1 MSSRRTWRN
10 VLAIVSFVS
19 IVAACAAGP
28 DGGRRIV
35 GEELTIPGG
44 DPGIQLYV
52 RNKRPAD
59 LGASAGER
67 IVLFVHGAT
76 YPAHTAF
83 DLPLGGMSWMDYM
96 AARGYDVYS
105 VDLRGYGR
113 STRPKEMDEAADKNP
128 PLTTGDVAVR
138 DIAATVDYIRVRRG
152 VAKINLVGWSW
163 GTTLMATY
171 TAVNPDKVNR
181 LVLYAPQWVR
191 TTPSLVQAGPAL
203 GAYRVVKKEDTLKRW
218 LTNVPEAKQQALIPP
233 GWWQQWADA
242 TFATDPKG
250 GGATLRAPNGII
262 KDSRESWMAGKPYYD
277 PAKIVV
283 PVLITLGE
291 WDNDTPP
298 YMAQTLFP
306 LLVNAPSKRL
316 VMIGEATHTMLMER
330 NRLRLFE
337 AVQAFLDE
345 RS

>member
-1 MSSRRTWRN
+1 MMSRATWRN
-10 VLAIVSFVS
+10 ALAIFSFVS
-19 IVAACAAGP
+19 IVAGCAAGP
-28 DGGRRIV
+28 EENRRVI
-35 GEELTIPGG
+35 GEDLTIPGG

-59 LGASAGER
+59 LGAPAGER

-113 STRPKEMDEAADKNP
+113 STRPKEMDEAADKNS
-128 PLTTGDVAVR
+128 PLTTGDIAVR
-138 DIAATVDYIRVRRG
+138 DIAATVDHILSRRG
-152 VAKINLVGWSW
+152 VKKINLVGWSW

-171 TAVNPDKVNR
+171 TAANPDKVNR
-181 LVLYAPQWVR
+181 LVLYAPQWIR
-191 TTPSLVQAGPAL
+191 TTPSQVQAGPTL

-218 LTNVPEAKQQALIPP
+218 LTGVPEAKKSTLIPA

-250 GGATLRAPNGII
+250 GGVTLRAPNGII
-262 KDSRESWMAGKPYYD
+262 KDSRESWVAGKPYYD
-277 PAKIVV
+277 PAKIAV

-337 AVQAFLDE
+337 TVQAFLDE

>member
-1 MSSRRTWRN
+1 MTSGRTGRKTLTLGA
-10 VLAIVSFVS
+10 LAFV
-19 IVAACAAGP
+19 VAACAAQPEGNQRVVAE
-28 DGGRRIV
+28 D
-35 GEELTIPGG
+35 LTIPGG

-52 RNKRPAD
+52 RNKRSAD
-59 LGASAGER
+59 LTAPAAER

-96 AARGYDVYS
+96 AARGYDVYA

-113 STRPKEMDEAADKNP
+113 STRPKEMDEPAEKNP
-128 PLTTGDVAVR
+128 PLTTGDAAVR
-138 DIAATVDYIRVRRG
+138 DISAAVDHIRARRG
-152 VAKINLVGWSW
+152 AKKINLVGWSW

-171 TAVNPDKVNR
+171 AAANPDKVNR
-181 LVLYAPQWVR
+181 LVLYAPQWIR
-191 TTPSLVQAGPAL
+191 TTPSQVQAGPTL

-218 LTNVPEAKQQALIPP
+218 LTGVPAPKQQGLIPT
-233 GWWQQWADA
+233 GWWEQWATA

-250 GGATLRAPNGII
+250 GGQTLRAPNGII
-262 KDSRESWMAGKPYYD
+262 KDSRESWAAGKAYYD
-277 PAKIVV
+277 PAKIAV
-283 PVLITLGE
+283 PVLIALGE

-306 LLVNAPSKRL
+306 LLVNAPSKRM
-316 VMIGEATHTMLMER
+316 VMVGEATHTMVMER
-330 NRLRLFE
+330 NRLQLFA

-345 RS
+345 K

>member
-1 MSSRRTWRN
+1 MGLSRTGRN
-10 VLAIVSFVS
+10 SLMFASLALV
-19 IVAACAAGP
+19 VAACAAAPEGQP
-28 DGGRRIV
+28 KLVAED
-35 GEELTIPGG
+35 LTIKGG
-44 DPGIQLYV
+44 DAGIELYV

-59 LGASAGER
+59 LTAPAGEK

-96 AARGYDVYS
+96 AARGYDVYA

-113 STRPKEMDEAADKNP
+113 STRPKEMEEPADKNP
-128 PLTTGDVAVR
+128 PLTTGDLAVR
-138 DIAATVDYIRVRRG
+138 DISAAVDHILARRG
-152 VAKINLVGWSW
+152 VKKINLVGWSW

-171 TAVNPDKVNR
+171 TAANPDKVNR
-181 LVLYAPQWVR
+181 LVLYAPQWIR
-191 TTPSLVQAGPAL
+191 TTPSQVQAGSTL

-218 LTNVPEAKQQALIPP
+218 TNGVPEAKKPELIPA
-233 GWWQQWADA
+233 GWWEQWAQA

-250 GGATLRAPNGII
+250 GGQTLRAPNGII
-262 KDSRESWMAGKPYYD
+262 KDSRESWAAGKAYYD
-277 PAKIVV
+277 PAKIKA
-283 PVLITLGE
+283 PVLIALGE
-291 WDNDTPP
+291 WDQDTPP

-316 VMIGEATHTMLMER
+316 VMVGEATHTMLMER
-330 NRLRLFE
+330 NRHQLFA

-345 RS
+345 K

>member
-1 MSSRRTWRN
+1 MRKFTIGRTIAA
-10 VLAIVSFVS
+10 LASLALV
-19 IVAACAAGP
+19 VAACAGGP
-28 DGGRRIV
+28 DGTRKVV

-44 DPGIQLYV
+44 DPGIRLYV

-59 LGASAGER
+59 LGAPAAER

-113 STRPKEMDEAADKNP
+113 STRPKEMEEAADKNP
-128 PLTTGDVAVR
+128 PLTTGDIAVR
-138 DIAATVDYIRVRRG
+138 DIAAAVDHIRTRRG
-152 VAKINLVGWSW
+152 AKKINLVGWSW

-171 TAVNPDKVNR
+171 TAANPDKVNR
-181 LVLYAPQWVR
+181 LVLYAPQWIR
-191 TTPSLVQAGPAL
+191 TTPSQVQAGPTL

-218 LTNVPEAKQQALIPP
+218 TTGVPEAKKQALIPVS
-233 GWWQQWADA
+233 WWQQWADA

-250 GGATLRAPNGII
+250 GGQTLRAPNGII
-262 KDSRESWMAGKPYYD
+262 KDSRESWAAGKAYYD
-277 PAKIVV
+277 PAKIAVPTLIVV
-283 PVLITLGE
+283 GE

-316 VMIGEATHTMLMER
+316 VMIGEATHTVIMER
-330 NRLRLFE
+330 NRHQLFA

-345 RS
+345 K

>member
-1 MSSRRTWRN
+1 MKSGRTGRKILTLVSL
-10 VLAIVSFVS
+10 VLA
-19 IVAACAAGP
+19 VAACSSAPEGKPRVVAE
-28 DGGRRIV
+28 D
-35 GEELTIPGG
+35 LTIRGS
-44 DPGIQLYV
+44 DPGIELYV

-59 LGASAGER
+59 LTAPAGER

-96 AARGYDVYS
+96 AERGYDVYS

-113 STRPKEMDEAADKNP
+113 STRPKEMDEPAEKNS

-138 DIAATVDYIRVRRG
+138 DIAAAVDHILARRG
-152 VAKINLVGWSW
+152 VNKINLVGWSW

-171 TAVNPDKVNR
+171 TASNPGKVNR

-191 TTPSLVQAGPAL
+191 TTPSLVQAAPTL

-218 LTNVPEAKQQALIPP
+218 VTGVPESKKQALIPA
-233 GWWQQWADA
+233 GWWEQWATA

-250 GGATLRAPNGII
+250 GGQTLRAPNGII
-262 KDSRESWMAGKPYYD
+262 KDSRDSWAAGKPYYD
-277 PAKIVV
+277 PAKIAA
-283 PVLITLGE
+283 PVLVILGE

-316 VMIGEATHTMLMER
+316 VMVGEATHTMLMER
-330 NRLRLFE
+330 NRLQLFG

-345 RS
+345 K

>member
-1 MSSRRTWRN
+1 MGSNQTGRKSLT
-10 VLAIVSFVS
+10 IVSLALA
-19 IVAACAAGP
+19 VAACVAAPEGKP
-28 DGGRRIV
+28 RVV
-35 GEELTIPGG
+35 GEDLTIKGI

-59 LGASAGER
+59 LTAPAGER

-96 AARGYDVYS
+96 AERGYDVYA

-113 STRPKEMDEAADKNP
+113 STRPKEMDEPAEKNP
-128 PLTTGDVAVR
+128 PLTTGDLAVR
-138 DIAATVDYIRVRRG
+138 DIGAAVDHILARRG
-152 VAKINLVGWSW
+152 VKKINLVGWSW

-171 TAVNPDKVNR
+171 TASNPDKVNR
-181 LVLYAPQWVR
+181 LVLYAPQWIR
-191 TTPSLVQAGPAL
+191 TTPSQVQAGPTL

-218 LTNVPEAKQQALIPP
+218 LTGVPEPKKQGLIPP
-233 GWWQQWADA
+233 GWWAQWAEA

-250 GGATLRAPNGII
+250 GGQTLRAPNGII
-262 KDSRESWMAGKPYYD
+262 KDSRESWVAGKPYYD
-277 PAKIVV
+277 PAKIAA
-283 PVLITLGE
+283 PVLIVLGE

-306 LLVNAPSKRL
+306 LLVNAPAKRL
-316 VMIGEATHTMLMER
+316 VMVGEATHTMIMER
-330 NRLRLFE
+330 NRLQLFG

-345 RS
+345 K